1 MQVTAGNVNIHLM
14 RLDTNVMSTR
24 TTGTIP
30 GFSVAA
36 LFLRAFSS
44 LVAGMTFAMV
54 LGSPFPAFAQFPPPI
69 TTSLRYTFSVP
80 VAKPVVNPCSTRFVL
95 ITGNT
100 NLTIDTSTGPEFKIF
115 VSYLSSGSG
124 RDALADGTLISDGT
138 QKANYAYSGEVTIEA
153 GSPATPATFITSIPI
168 VDYVERSSG
177 DTTDAFLMSSLFETT
192 FTNGVPGVP
201 VLKGIDVSC
210 VH

>member
-1 MQVTAGNVNIHLM
+1 
-14 RLDTNVMSTR
+14 MSTR
-24 TTGTIP
+24 TTATIP

-36 LFLRAFSS
+36 LFRATSS

-54 LGSPFPAFAQFPPPI
+54 LGSPFPAFAQLPPI

-80 VAKPVVNPCSTRFVL
+80 VAKPVVNPCSTTFVL

-138 QKANYAYSGEVTIEA
+138 QKANYAYSGEVTSEA
-153 GSPATPATFITSIPI
+153 GSPATPATFIMSIPI
-168 VDYVERSSG
+168 VDYLERSSG

-201 VLKGIDVSC
+201 VLKAIDVSC